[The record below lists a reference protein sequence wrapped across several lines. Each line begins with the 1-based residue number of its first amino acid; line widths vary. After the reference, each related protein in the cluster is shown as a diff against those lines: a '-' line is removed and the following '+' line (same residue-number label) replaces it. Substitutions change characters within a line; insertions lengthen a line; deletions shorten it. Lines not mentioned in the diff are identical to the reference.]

1 MKYFISLKRLKLVL
15 FSHTVLSGFVWIP
28 KWKLINHS
36 WTVIDSLVTRFGLKM
51 MESTNSLKMACW
63 CWWRWGLGGRGGDG
77 SDSSHKKGEKGG
89 CFKKMITPSLIF
101 VLTNPFQ
108 LYVSLVVVDL
118 VNRYPTSA
126 SQYFLKRKD
135 IVEHCKVDFL
145 YQWRILSV

>member
-1 MKYFISLKRLKLVL
+1 M
-15 FSHTVLSGFVWIP
+15 
-28 KWKLINHS
+28 
-36 WTVIDSLVTRFGLKM
+36 LVTLGV
-51 MESTNSLKMACW
+51 
-63 CWWRWGLGGRGGDG
+63 GGRGGDG

-89 CFKKMITPSLIF
+89 CFKKMITPSLF